1 MSDIKIQ
8 WHPGFV
14 AAMDLELAA
23 NRADLVYEKE
33 YNLNTKPLE
42 IDLLV
47 IKKDKDVRTANEIG
61 WIFRGY
67 NILEYKSPDDSLDID
82 AFYKAGAYAGLYKA
96 YGGVSDERK
105 ADDITVSLIRE
116 SRPDGLFEYFQ
127 RHNIRTTN
135 PYRGIYYVL
144 DAVLF
149 PTQIIVSREMDR
161 KSHTWLKALSG
172 KMKKQDM
179 KELLEKIEAIKLTFD
194 RELADSVL
202 EVSIRANRHVVDE
215 LRGDGSMCQALLE
228 IMEPEINK
236 IKEDAVAAAKED
248 EILCAV
254 KSFRDLGASDIQI
267 KDVLVKNHRLSFAE
281 AEKYLRTYY
290 ISN

>member
-14 AAMDLELAA
+14 AAMDLELAE
-23 NRADLVYEKE
+23 NRTDLVYEKE

-47 IKKDKDVRTANEIG
+47 IKKDKDIRTANEIG

-67 NILEYKSPDDSLDID
+67 NVLEYKSPDDSLDID
-82 AFYKAGAYAGLYKA
+82 AFYKAGAYASLYKA
-96 YGGVSDERK
+96 YGKVSDERK

-116 SRPDGLFEYFQ
+116 VRPDGLFEYFR
-127 RHNIRTTN
+127 RHNIRTAN
-135 PYRGIYYVL
+135 PYQGIYYVQ

-149 PTQIIVSREMDR
+149 PTQIIVSGEMDR
-161 KSHTWLKALSG
+161 RNHTWLKALSG
-172 KMKKQDM
+172 KMKKQDI
-179 KELLEKIEAIKLTFD
+179 KELLEKIGAIKLTFD

-202 EVSIRANRHVVDE
+202 EVAIKANRQIVKE

-228 IMEPEINK
+228 IMEPEINQ
-236 IKEDAVAAAKED
+236 IKETVKED
-248 EILCAV
+248 TKKNDILCAV
-254 KSFRDLGASDIQI
+254 KSFRDFGVSDDQI
-267 KDVLVKNHRLSFAE
+267 KGALIKNYELSSTE
-281 AEKYLRTYY
+281 ADAYL
-290 ISN
+290 

>member
-179 KELLEKIEAIKLTFD
+179 KELLEKIETIKLTFD

>member
-67 NILEYKSPDDSLDID
+67 NILEYKSPDDSHDID

-281 AEKYLRTYY
+281 AEKYLHTY
-290 ISN
+290 NH